1 MPTPTSF
8 KDAQGLNNIE
18 RNVRQ
23 YKDLDLFFVKKKLS
37 SKDSDGVVTVS
48 GAKSD
53 IEKVTDITAV
63 KRSIRNL
70 VLTNHYEKPFHPEI
84 GCGVREVLFELMT
97 PISAY
102 LLTRKVEDVI
112 TQYEPRAQLVG
123 VKATPDLDRNAYE
136 LTIEFYV
143 LNAPTELVDLTVL
156 LERLR

>member
-8 KDAQGLNNIE
+8 KDAQALNDIE

-23 YKDLDLFFVKKKLS
+23 YKDLDLFFTKKKLS
-37 SKDSDGVVTVS
+37 AKNSDGDVTVS

-53 IEKVTDITAV
+53 INKVTDITAV

-84 GCGVREVLFELMT
+84 GCGVRELLFELMT
-97 PISAY
+97 PITAH

-112 TQYEPRAQLVG
+112 TEYEPRAQLVG